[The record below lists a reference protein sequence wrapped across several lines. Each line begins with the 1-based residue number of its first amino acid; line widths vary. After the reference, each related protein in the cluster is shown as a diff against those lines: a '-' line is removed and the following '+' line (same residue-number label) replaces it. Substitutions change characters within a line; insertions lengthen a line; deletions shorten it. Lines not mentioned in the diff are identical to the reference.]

1 MAGDVAGDGEWVEV
15 RVYLDILMA
24 SREMLHKDYDKISE
38 WLI

>member
-1 MAGDVAGDGEWVEV
+1 MAGDGEWVEV

-24 SREMLHKDYDKISE
+24 SREMLHQDYDKISE